1 MILECPVLLSRQQ
14 ERHRARRIL
23 LQNSFLMH
31 LESESISRH
40 GGDPERGEPS
50 PYIGNSPRLGRVT
63 LRLVSCPSSQMT
75 PRERQGLQRWKFA
88 NTCALSCSP
97 GGGTGCQRHLA
108 MANVVAVL
116 YRCPS
121 IEEWLKKVWNIY
133 TLEFY
138 SAVKN
143 NDILNFAC
151 KWMEIE
157 NALLSEV
164 TQTPKKEYGMSSLIR

>member
-1 MILECPVLLSRQQ
+1 MSKGSPAVRAVVRVPQRPEGFGTRCPALLSRQQ
-14 ERHRARRIL
+14 ERRRARRIL

-88 NTCALSCSP
+88 NTCALSCSL

-108 MANVVAVL
+108 MTNVVAVL
-116 YRCPS
+116 YRLQHSELFYFLVAS
-121 IEEWLKKVWNIY
+121 IFLQ
-133 TLEFY
+133 
-138 SAVKN
+138 
-143 NDILNFAC
+143 IL
-151 KWMEIE
+151 
-157 NALLSEV
+157 
-164 TQTPKKEYGMSSLIR
+164 

>member
-1 MILECPVLLSRQQ
+1 MSKGSPAVRAVVRVPQRPEGFSTRCPALLSRQQ
-14 ERHRARRIL
+14 ERRRARRIL
-23 LQNSFLMH
+23 LQNSLLMH
-31 LESESISRH
+31 LESESISQH

-75 PRERQGLQRWKFA
+75 PRERQGLQRWKFT

-116 YRCPS
+116 YISPF
-121 IEEWLKKVWNIY
+121 
-133 TLEFY
+133 FY
-138 SAVKN
+138 F
-143 NDILNFAC
+143 FAERQLPQ
-151 KWMEIE
+151 KAEIE
-157 NALLSEV
+157 VAL
-164 TQTPKKEYGMSSLIR
+164 PKVETL

>member
-1 MILECPVLLSRQQ
+1 MSKGSPAVRAVVRVPQRPEGFGTRCPALLSRQQ
-14 ERHRARRIL
+14 ERRRARRIL

-75 PRERQGLQRWKFA
+75 PRERQGLQRWKFT

-97 GGGTGCQRHLA
+97 GGGTGCQRHLG
-108 MANVVAVL
+108 MANVVTVL
-116 YRCPS
+116 YISPPFFFFFFAERQFPQKAK
-121 IEEWLKKVWNIY
+121 IEVALPKVE
-133 TLEFY
+133 TL
-138 SAVKN
+138 
-143 NDILNFAC
+143 
-151 KWMEIE
+151 
-157 NALLSEV
+157 
-164 TQTPKKEYGMSSLIR
+164 